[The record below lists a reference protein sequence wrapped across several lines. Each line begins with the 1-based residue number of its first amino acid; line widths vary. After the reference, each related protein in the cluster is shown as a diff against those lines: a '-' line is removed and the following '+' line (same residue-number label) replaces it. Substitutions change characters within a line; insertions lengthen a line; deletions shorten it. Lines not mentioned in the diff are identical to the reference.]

1 MKNIRYNNA
10 PVPELKIKMIN
21 DLLQA
26 KWVNESYLKLKHLR
40 DYGGT
45 YKEIETAWKEYCH
58 FRDLELGLP
67 ALVVPHVQGS
77 HSVFRGGK

>member
-1 MKNIRYNNA
+1 MKNPRYNNA

-21 DLLQA
+21 DMLQS
-26 KWVNESYLKLKHLR
+26 KLVNETYLKLKHLR

-45 YKEIETAWKEYCH
+45 HKEIEIAWKEYCH
-58 FRDLELGLP
+58 FRDLHLGLP
-67 ALVVPHVQGS
+67 PLVVPSVQGS